1 MEQIPKETKNTLI
14 KDLSPIKLKQ
24 SSAIFTLNSINNLID
39 YAKIYMTLLFP
50 KIFQNNCFNYELH
63 LLDFDLLHYLLSFD
77 SK

>member
-14 KDLSPIKLKQ
+14 KDLSPIELKK

-63 LLDFDLLHYLLSFD
+63 LLDFGLLHYLLSFD